1 MTPPNKT
8 AAKGAGIG
16 AAAMLAIAS
25 VFTPMWEGLETKPYY
40 DRYGQ
45 VWTWCV
51 GETQGEMKAEYTVA
65 ECKEMFGKS
74 FMSYAEQVAKASP
87 GIEASPYEWAA
98 HADLAYNVGSGTYR
112 KSSVSRLFNQGR
124 RVEACRAMRL
134 YKYSG
139 GQIVK
144 GLQYRR
150 EGEGSRIGSYEL
162 CLVGAVPAE
171 LGR

>member
-8 AAKGAGIG
+8 AAKGAGLG

-25 VFTPMWEGLETKPYY
+25 VFTPMWEGTETKPYY
-40 DRYGQ
+40 DKIGG
-45 VWTWCV
+45 VWTVCT
-51 GETQGEMKAEYTVA
+51 GETNVEMREYTLE

-87 GIEASPYEWAA
+87 GIESSPYEWAA
-98 HADLAYNVGSGTYR
+98 HADLSYNVGSGTYR